1 MREGH
6 RLRGSWGWQ
15 GQAGRFAHL
24 HQNHSSAEVIPG
36 RNHQKLPKA
45 GSLKPFSPKQKSHF
59 PWKYPRQTPNTSSFL
74 LTNSAM
80 AGMLYYLSN
89 NSDLLFLSQL
99 RNNSW
104 SLEGIFPT
112 FTPCQG
118 ALFVVVDTEG
128 N

>member
-1 MREGH
+1 
-6 RLRGSWGWQ
+6 
-15 GQAGRFAHL
+15 
-24 HQNHSSAEVIPG
+24 
-36 RNHQKLPKA
+36 
-45 GSLKPFSPKQKSHF
+45 
-59 PWKYPRQTPNTSSFL
+59 
-74 LTNSAM
+74 M

-118 ALFVVVDTEG
+118 ALFVVVDTVG